1 MAKSSSKATGS
12 KSTSSKSTA
21 TKTNTSNQGKWGNS
35 VGWDLVGGGSQT
47 PTSSKSTTTS
57 KPSSS
62 SSSHSS
68 SSSSGSSGGNPAN
81 PNMSR
86 RVDLAGQTVQDGMYQ
101 YKYDADGY
109 AQSATK
115 VSNSAGY
122 VVNGTTYNGNNQVVT
137 NGANVHSGGS
147 TPTTTAGA
155 TATTGSTVPT
165 SDVGKTNNA
174 ADLQA
179 LISGNPD
186 GSAVEAVKA
195 ALAARNQK
203 ITSNP
208 TIYGKDI
215 NGIYVGDSI
224 TQQALNYINGYSNT
238 FTPQTTVGN
247 TMGQATVPNLAGTDK
262 LGDLYG
268 ITYDQN
274 TIRDILNRATEA
286 EYASKDAAFGTTENK
301 YINQAQADQATTLN
315 SLQKTNQQ
323 ASMNSA
329 MMGANSANALSAIL
343 SGQQLNA
350 TNMLDLANQ
359 RNLLQSQKTAAL
371 SANASTALTDSNS
384 IKQAIASID
393 LSKYGYDTQKMVGQM
408 DYLAALNDA
417 LAQIKSSQTAA
428 DATKYASD
436 NDLAGTKYNSDSYR
450 KNTSGGG
457 TYTPTYGSGSGS
469 GNTNNSGSTGTGA
482 GTGTTTPAGNTTG
495 TGAGAQTSNTKYTVT
510 SKIGADPVVAY
521 KNSDGT
527 YSVVTD
533 KNGTRNSFTSDQYKI
548 IEKEGSA
555 QAVTDPSGWVKTSAK
570 SIITAPSMVNRGS
583 VAQRTVDNY
592 RAITKATALSGKS
605 TIICA
610 GKVYKWQPS
619 ANAWYIANS
628 DSTTPFTTVFVMQQ
642 LNKSLGD
649 SNTKIEL

>member
-1 MAKSSSKATGS
+1 MAKTFDQYVKEYGSVSKALAATGHTQNSSGSWVSSGSSSSSKSSS
-12 KSTSSKSTA
+12 
-21 TKTNTSNQGKWGNS
+21 NS
-35 VGWDLVGGGSQT
+35 G
-47 PTSSKSTTTS
+47 STTTS
-57 KPSSS
+57 KSSTQYS
-62 SSSHSS
+62 SNPITTDYQAKINQAVARGDFAEAARQEQLRNQKIQSSNYTGQQTVTNNYSQYLP
-68 SSSSGSSGGNPAN
+68 SGS
-81 PNMSR
+81 
-86 RVDLAGQTVQDGMYQ
+86 
-101 YKYDADGY
+101 
-109 AQSATK
+109 
-115 VSNSAGY
+115 
-122 VVNGTTYNGNNQVVT
+122 
-137 NGANVHSGGS
+137 GS
-147 TPTTTAGA
+147 KA
-155 TATTGSTVPT
+155 T
-165 SDVGKTNNA
+165 SDVGKTNHA
-174 ADLQA
+174 ANILS
-179 LISGNPD
+179 LIGSSPD
-186 GSAVEAVKA
+186 GSAREAVAA
-195 ALAARNQK
+195 ALAERNQK

-224 TQQALNYINGYSNT
+224 TQQALDYINS
-238 FTPQTTVGN
+238 TPQQFKPQLNVGN
-247 TMGQATVPNLAGTDK
+247 TMGQAITPNLVGSGI
-262 LGDLYG
+262 GDLYG

-274 TIRDILNRATEA
+274 TIKDILNRATEA
-286 EYASKDAAFGTTENK
+286 EYASKEAEYGTTENK
-301 YINQAQADQATTLN
+301 YINQAQTDQATTLDTLRR
-315 SLQKTNQQ
+315 SNQQ
-323 ASMNSA
+323 ASMNNA

-359 RNLLQSQKTAAL
+359 RNLLQSQKAAAMT
-371 SANASTALTDSNS
+371 ANASTALSDSNA
-384 IKQAIASID
+384 IKQAIANID
-393 LSKYGYDTQKMVGQM
+393 LSKYGYDTQQMVGQL

-436 NDLAGTKYNSDSYR
+436 NDLAGTKYNADSYQ

-457 TYTPTYGSGSGS
+457 GGGAYTP
-469 GNTNNSGSTGTGA
+469 NNKTGTGS
-482 GTGTTTPAGNTTG
+482 GTGEGTQQTPNNTATG
-495 TGAGAQTSNTKYTVT
+495 GSTPPSNTKYTVT

-570 SIITAPSMVNRGS
+570 SIITAPSMDGRGS
-583 VAQRTVDNY
+583 VAQRAVDNY
-592 RAITKATALSGKS
+592 KAITKATALSDKS

-619 ANAWYIANS
+619 ANAWYLANS

-642 LNKSLGD
+642 LNKSLSD

>member
-1 MAKSSSKATGS
+1 MASRSSSKATGS
-12 KSTSSKSTA
+12 KSTSKSTT
-21 TKTNTSNQGKWGNS
+21 TKSTTTKVDTSNQGKWGNS
-35 VGWDLVGGGSQT
+35 PGWDLVGGGSQT

-62 SSSHSS
+62 SSSSS
-68 SSSSGSSGGNPAN
+68 SSSHSSNSGSSGGNPAS

-86 RVDLAGQTVQDGMYQ
+86 RMDLAGQTVQDGMYQ
-101 YKYDADGY
+101 YKYDSDGY

-115 VSNSAGY
+115 TSNSAGY

-147 TPTTTAGA
+147 TPTTTTGA

-208 TIYGKDI
+208 TIYGKNI
-215 NGIYVGDSI
+215 NGIYVGDSV

-247 TMGQATVPNLAGTDK
+247 TMGQATVPDLAGTDK

-286 EYASKDAAFGTTENK
+286 EYAAKDQAFGTTENK
-301 YINQAQADQATTLN
+301 YINQAQTDQATTLN
-315 SLQKTNQQ
+315 SLQKANQQ
-323 ASMNSA
+323 ASVNNA

-436 NDLAGTKYNSDSYR
+436 NDLAGTKYNSDSYS
-450 KNTSGGG
+450 KNTGGRG

-469 GNTNNSGSTGTGA
+469 GAGNTNNSGSTGTGA
-482 GTGTTTPAGNTTG
+482 GTGTTTPAGNTA
-495 TGAGAQTSNTKYTVT
+495 TGATVRPIEGISGATYKEDANGKVTVSANGKTSTVNSSQLAVMQREGSVDAGIDPDKYSYDMMTNQLFQQASSGVPYAQSLWSGLKGVKNKTLDNCTITLGNGNKYTYNKGQATWT
-510 SKIGADPVVAY
+510 S
-521 KNSDGT
+521 
-527 YSVVTD
+527 
-533 KNGTRNSFTSDQYKI
+533 
-548 IEKEGSA
+548 SA
-555 QAVTDPSGWVKTSAK
+555 TKQQLSTK
-570 SIITAPSMVNRGS
+570 SMLGVLTTG
-583 VAQRTVDNY
+583 
-592 RAITKATALSGKS
+592 ALSTGASIS
-605 TIICA
+605 T
-610 GKVYKWQPS
+610 K
-619 ANAWYIANS
+619 
-628 DSTTPFTTVFVMQQ
+628 
-642 LNKSLGD
+642 
-649 SNTKIEL
+649 

>member
-1 MAKSSSKATGS
+1 MAKTFDQYVKEYGSVSKALAATGH
-12 KSTSSKSTA
+12 TQNSSGT
-21 TKTNTSNQGKWGNS
+21 W
-35 VGWDLVGGGSQT
+35 V
-47 PTSSKSTTTS
+47 SSG
-57 KPSSS
+57 SSS
-62 SSSHSS
+62 SSNSS
-68 SSSSGSSGGNPAN
+68 SNSGSTTTNKSSTQYSSNPITTDYQAKIN
-81 PNMSR
+81 QAVARGDFAEAARQEQLRNQKIQSSDYTGR
-86 RVDLAGQTVQDGMYQ
+86 QTVTNNYSQ
-101 YKYDADGY
+101 YLPSGSGSK
-109 AQSATK
+109 AT
-115 VSNSAGY
+115 
-122 VVNGTTYNGNNQVVT
+122 
-137 NGANVHSGGS
+137 
-147 TPTTTAGA
+147 P
-155 TATTGSTVPT
+155 
-165 SDVGKTNNA
+165 DVGKTNNA
-174 ADLQA
+174 ADILS
-179 LISGNPD
+179 LIGSNPD
-186 GSAVEAVKA
+186 GSAREAVAA

-224 TQQALNYINGYSNT
+224 TQQALDYINSVSQQQ
-238 FTPQTTVGN
+238 FMPQLNVGN
-247 TMGQATVPNLAGTDK
+247 TMGQAITPNLGGSGI
-262 LGDLYG
+262 GDLYG
-268 ITYDQN
+268 ITYDQA
-274 TIRDILNRATEA
+274 TIKDILNRATEA
-286 EYASKDAAFGTTENK
+286 EYAAKEAEYGTTENK
-301 YINQAQADQATTLN
+301 YINQAQTDQATTLDTLRR
-315 SLQKTNQQ
+315 SNQQ
-323 ASMNSA
+323 ASMNNA

-359 RNLLQSQKTAAL
+359 RNLLQSQKAAAMT
-371 SANASTALTDSNS
+371 ANASTALSDSNA
-384 IKQAIASID
+384 IKQAIANID
-393 LSKYGYDTQKMVGQM
+393 LSKYGYDTQQMVGQL

-450 KNTSGGG
+450 NNTGSSG
-457 TYTPTYGSGSGS
+457 TYTPVSGSGYS
-469 GNTNNSGSTGTGA
+469 NTGSTGSSNT
-482 GTGTTTPAGNTTG
+482 GTGSNTQQTSGGTTG
-495 TGAGAQTSNTKYTVT
+495 TGSTKYTVT

-548 IEKEGSA
+548 IEKEGSV

-570 SIITAPSMVNRGS
+570 SIITAPSMDGRGS
-583 VAQRTVDNY
+583 VAQRAVDNY
-592 RAITKATALSGKS
+592 KAITKATALSDKS

-619 ANAWYIANS
+619 ANAWYLANS

-642 LNKSLGD
+642 LNKSLSD